1 MLNGLLRKA
10 RPAPLHATIMK
21 IMGIKS
27 LSYTMGVS
35 SQKVDDKRSKKEVS
49 SCECHMPATWRSDAM
64 MSVQQQTQPATQSM
78 LRKLYSSLPI
88 VGKSGKVFESR
99 PALSTTRNLNEI
111 VEILCRSRPENTL
124 EVGMAFGGSSLIFA
138 DIGGTV
144 CRGRYRHTAI
154 DPYQSTVWDGV
165 GMQCLEAAG
174 LRKFIELFEEPSCLV
189 LPRLLSEGRRFG
201 VIYVDGSHL
210 FEDVFVDAYFC
221 ARLLTVD
228 GYLLFDDSSSR
239 HVAKVLA
246 FIDNNQL
253 ELERLPEKLFRH
265 RIARFVGKRQLT
277 VYQRRGP
284 IERNWDSPFHSF

>member
-1 MLNGLLRKA
+1 MPYALYVAIRRDDVRSATNSTRNSK
-10 RPAPLHATIMK
+10 HAQKTLFKLAHRRQEWKGIRIETGTIND
-21 IMGIKS
+21 S
-27 LSYTMGVS
+27 E
-35 SQKVDDKRSKKEVS
+35 SQRNCGD
-49 SCECHMPATWRSDAM
+49 
-64 MSVQQQTQPATQSM
+64 
-78 LRKLYSSLPI
+78 SLPQSSRKH
-88 VGKSGKVFESR
+88 VGGWNGFRRFV
-99 PALSTTRNLNEI
+99 PNICGCWGN
-111 VEILCRSRPENTL
+111 
-124 EVGMAFGGSSLIFA
+124 
-138 DIGGTV
+138 TV
-144 CRGRYRHTAI
+144 CRERYRHTAI

-165 GMQCLEAAG
+165 GMECLEAAG
-174 LRKFIELFEEPSCLV
+174 LRKFIEVFEEPSCLV

-253 ELERLPEKLFRH
+253 ELERLPGRLFRH